1 MEGKVRSSPE
11 GDITSTLGLQ
21 GNSDFSVLLAFVS
34 TNSSS
39 LDLDENK
46 AMMLRKKLYQHTK
59 VGKKNKRGVS
69 KFKQIDL
76 QSLLCYIRS

>member
-1 MEGKVRSSPE
+1 MRSSPE

-46 AMMLRKKLYQHTK
+46 AMML
-59 VGKKNKRGVS
+59 
-69 KFKQIDL
+69 
-76 QSLLCYIRS
+76 